1 MTKSRLIL
9 LILLG
14 ALAIV
19 AIAYLMGVVTLNL
32 GRGSSPQ
39 YQTRGTLDAVC
50 DVVVQRPVDG
60 LAQPFETSKLTLP
73 VVIDLDEMTGAY
85 AGEYAISLNRKG
97 TLHVDGDRL
106 QIVRQAMFK
115 RYGIT
120 IQGEHAELNRKTGEF
135 RQWLDLGNDK
145 NLYLMSGKCHRRDN
159 APF

>member
-50 DVVVQRPVDG
+50 DVMVQRPVDG

>member
-1 MTKSRLIL
+1 MTKSRLTL

-14 ALAIV
+14 AIAV
-19 AIAYLMGVVTLNL
+19 MAIAYLMGVLSLNL
-32 GRGSSPQ
+32 GRGSGPQ
-39 YQTRGTLDAVC
+39 YQTRGTLDAAC
-50 DVVVQRPVDG
+50 DVIVQRPVDG
-60 LAQPFETSKLTLP
+60 LGQPFETGKLTLP

-97 TLHVDGDRL
+97 TLRVNGDTL
-106 QIVRQAMFK
+106 EIVRQAMFK

-145 NLYLMSGKCHRRDN
+145 NLYLMTGKCHRRDN

>member
-1 MTKSRLIL
+1 MTKSRLTL

-14 ALAIV
+14 AVAV
-19 AIAYLMGVVTLNL
+19 MAIAYLMGVLSLNL
-32 GRGSSPQ
+32 GRSSGPQ
-39 YQTRGTLDAVC
+39 YQTRGTLDAAC
-50 DVVVQRPVDG
+50 DVIVQRPVDG
-60 LAQPFETSKLTLP
+60 LGQPFETGKLTLP

-97 TLHVDGDRL
+97 TLRVNGDTL
-106 QIVRQAMFK
+106 EIVRQAMFK

-145 NLYLMSGKCHRRDN
+145 NLYLMTGKCHRRDN

>member
-1 MTKSRLIL
+1 MTKARLPL
-9 LILLG
+9 MILLG
-14 ALAIV
+14 VV
-19 AIAYLMGVVTLNL
+19 AVVVIAYLMGLFTINM
-32 GRGSSPQ
+32 GRGSGPA
-39 YQTRGTLDAVC
+39 YQTRGTLEAVC

-97 TLHVDGDRL
+97 TLHVEGDKL
-106 QIVRQAMFK
+106 EIVRQAMFK

-135 RQWLDLGNDK
+135 RQWLELGNDK
-145 NLYLMSGKCHRRDN
+145 HLYLMAGKCHRKDN
-159 APF
+159 VPF